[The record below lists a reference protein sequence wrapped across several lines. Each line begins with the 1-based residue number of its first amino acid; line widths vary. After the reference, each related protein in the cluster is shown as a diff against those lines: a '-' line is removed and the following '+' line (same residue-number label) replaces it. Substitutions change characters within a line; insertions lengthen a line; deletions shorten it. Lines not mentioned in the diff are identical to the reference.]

1 MLRTTRYSDRSSAE
15 LIAAAQHANKPCPTV
30 SDAED
35 LEPGETLPTP
45 QEIAEGCRLVRL
57 EWSKRER
64 RKRMRRAWNFPAR
77 RVLAAGVE
85 TPSESKPMPE

>member
-1 MLRTTRYSDRSSAE
+1 MLRTTCYSDRSSAE

-45 QEIAEGCRLVRL
+45 QEIAEGCRLVQL
-57 EWSKRER
+57 KWSTLER
-64 RKRMRRAWNFPAR
+64 RRRLRRAWSFTR
-77 RVLAAGVE
+77 RVRVQEVTRRIDDKRL
-85 TPSESKPMPE
+85 PE